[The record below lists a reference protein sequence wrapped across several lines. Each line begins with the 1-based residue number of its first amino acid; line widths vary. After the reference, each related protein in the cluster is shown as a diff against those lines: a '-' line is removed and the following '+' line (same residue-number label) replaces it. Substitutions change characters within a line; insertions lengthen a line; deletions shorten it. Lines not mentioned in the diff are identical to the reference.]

1 MTRPADV
8 IEVDAEQAAEL
19 LLVREAVAAEVL
31 ALPDIRH
38 RLPAEADTRIMLAL
52 QARAALE
59 QDSALSKL
67 AGQLP
72 WLTGS
77 RPGIWLLLPAL
88 LAGALFSG
96 LTTGGRFN
104 ILAPPLLGLLLWQ
117 LLIYGFLLWPRRRDG
132 ARPFGN
138 GTRALLWCGRRIV
151 GMGTGKRLAA
161 VPGRVLLA
169 FSDAAPE
176 RLLGRLAATM
186 HAAAAAFALGA
197 ILGLYWDGLGLAY
210 HAYWE
215 STFLGPDTVSTL
227 INIVLTPASLITGIP
242 LPDAV
247 EVAAMASTAVPAA
260 PWIHLWAST
269 LALVA
274 VLPRLL
280 LTALS
285 LRQVR
290 RSESVE
296 LDVSHPVFRR
306 ILANVA
312 GTRLTVRIQP
322 LGYRPDPATLER
334 LRERLNEHFH
344 GQVHADVSEA
354 VAADAD
360 LLPPV
365 AEELTRLVLL
375 MNPAQTPE
383 LEIHGPLFAA
393 AAEQAPLCVVL
404 DAGAYRTSAERRKSR
419 IAAWQRLLDAQGIE
433 YLELSS
439 EAEVPAG

>member
-1 MTRPADV
+1 MSRPADT
-8 IEVDAEQAAEL
+8 IELPADQAAEL
-19 LLVREAVAAEVL
+19 LLVRESVAAEVL

-38 RLPAEADTRIMLAL
+38 RLPAEADANTMLIL
-52 QARAALE
+52 QARAALD
-59 QDSALSKL
+59 QDSALTRL

-104 ILAPPLLGLLLWQ
+104 VLAPPLLGLLLWQ
-117 LLIYGFLLWPRRRDG
+117 LAIYAFLLWPRRRDG
-132 ARPFGN
+132 ARPSGK
-138 GTRALLWCGRRIV
+138 GTRALQWCGRKIV
-151 GMGTGKRLAA
+151 GMGAGKRLAA
-161 VPGRVLLA
+161 VPGRFLLA
-169 FSDAAPE
+169 FADAAPKL
-176 RLLGRLAATM
+176 LLGRLAATM
-186 HAAAAAFALGA
+186 HAAAATFALGA

-227 INIVLTPASLITGIP
+227 IKVVLTPASLITGIP
-242 LPDAV
+242 LPDAAG
-247 EVAAMASTAVPAA
+247 VAAMADTAVPAA
-260 PWIHLWAST
+260 PWIHIWAST
-269 LALVA
+269 LVMVA
-274 VLPRLL
+274 VLPRLA
-280 LTALS
+280 LTALALFQIRRDASVS
-285 LRQVR
+285 L
-290 RSESVE
+290 
-296 LDVSHPVFRR
+296 DAGHPVFRR
-306 ILANVA
+306 ILANAA

-322 LGYRPDPATLER
+322 LGYRPDASTLER

-344 GQVHADVSEA
+344 GQVQADVAEP

-365 AEELTRLVLL
+365 AGELTRLLLL

-383 LEIHGPLFAA
+383 VEIHGPLFAA
-393 AAEQAPLCVVL
+393 AAEQAPLLVVL
-404 DAGAYRTSAERRKSR
+404 DADAYRTSAERRKSR

-433 YLELSS
+433 HFELRV
-439 EAEVPAG
+439 EVEQPA